1 MPLYRISYT
10 ASFFL
15 CRVKTAQPSQTLSRS
30 QFSTC
35 CCAVWKW
42 TVFFTSLFFNAQWP
56 PQKENERQQ

>member
-35 CCAVWKW
+35 CCAV
-42 TVFFTSLFFNAQWP
+42 
-56 PQKENERQQ
+56 